1 MSCPP
6 SLKTVCV
13 EILEGQRGAQGP
25 QGIQGIQ
32 GPSGPVGASG
42 LSIKGD
48 TGEASTIAGATGATG
63 QVGASIKGDSG
74 ERGEKGST
82 GQQGIQG
89 IQGIQGVQGNVGAT
103 GSTGPAGAVGAS
115 GLSVTGSTG
124 ATGAQGPSGVPSTV
138 AGPQGATGAT
148 GPASTVYANEIHVGK
163 DGNNTTGDGTLIN
176 PVLTITKAL
185 TLVGAGRN
193 TIVVHPGVYSESP
206 TVSATNTTITTSELT
221 GANTLLSGTLTLSA
235 AARVSGL
242 KMSSLAI
249 TGTGNAYISNC
260 TVDTSVTKSGSN
272 YVEIIN
278 SELQCTSG
286 IAITGAGVV
295 SIVGNK
301 CWGVTVANAA
311 ANVLVKDCF
320 QVVVPNAIAGNLQFD
335 GCAIFAAAPTTN
347 AVESSAGS
355 FVTIA
360 NSFVLNSAGSSV
372 ETISL
377 LGSYSIL
384 NVVYDKA
391 NSTLTGTNL
400 NAVDY
405 FSVIDAEALNVGA
418 INLASGGII
427 EDSAAAEGSITLTP
441 PNAVAGQALV
451 IRPTVGT
458 SLTNDVPFAA
468 GVAITVTLTDAGTH
482 ISEDRTAQGGKDA
495 NWPFTITGI
504 SAGNLGSALT
514 GTFLAADWIFGN
526 GNPTNVKTFN
536 IPAESTGTGFAI
548 TLDDLIIG
556 EAYPGYPLNGILTLT
571 VGDVVSE
578 ATTGHLHLVAADP
591 VNIDIY
597 LGDDNQYVKV
607 QRNNGD
613 IVIANNDNSNQ
624 WTFATDGK
632 LELPIG
638 GDIVDSTGASV
649 LGQGMQSF
657 AWDLTTSSGVALE
670 TLSINGFT
678 TADIPALYHVS
689 IDGINQ
695 HAGAYTLSAGVMTF
709 SETVDAAANVEIKRP
724 KLI

>member
-1 MSCPP
+1 
-6 SLKTVCV
+6 
-13 EILEGQRGAQGP
+13 
-25 QGIQGIQ
+25 
-32 GPSGPVGASG
+32 
-42 LSIKGD
+42 
-48 TGEASTIAGATGATG
+48 
-63 QVGASIKGDSG
+63 
-74 ERGEKGST
+74 
-82 GQQGIQG
+82 
-89 IQGIQGVQGNVGAT
+89 
-103 GSTGPAGAVGAS
+103 
-115 GLSVTGSTG
+115 VTGSTG

-163 DGNNTTGDGTLIN
+163 DGNDNTGDGTLIN
-176 PVLTITKAL
+176 PVRTIIKAL

-193 TIVVHPGVYSESP
+193 TVVVHPGAYSESP
-206 TVSATNTTITTSELT
+206 TVSATNTTITTTELT

-260 TVDTSVTKSGSN
+260 TVDTSVAKSGSN

-301 CWGVTVANAA
+301 CWGVTVANAS

-320 QVVVPNAIAGNLQFD
+320 QVVAPNSIAGNLQFD

-347 AVESSAGS
+347 AVTSSAGS
-355 FVTIA
+355 FVTLA

-372 ETISL
+372 ERVSL

-384 NVVYDKA
+384 NLAYDKA

-405 FSVIDAEALNVGA
+405 FSVIDAETLNVGV

-468 GVAITVTLTDAGTH
+468 GATITVTLTDAGTH
-482 ISEDRTAQGGKDA
+482 ISEDKTAQGGEDA
-495 NWPFTITGI
+495 TWPFTITGI

-514 GTFLAADWIFGN
+514 GTFLAEDWIFGN

-548 TLDDLIIG
+548 TLDELITQDGSI
-556 EAYPGYPLNGILTLT
+556 YPGYPLNGILTLT
-571 VGDVVSE
+571 VGSVVSE

-613 IVIANNDNSNQ
+613 IVIGNNSNSNQ
-624 WTFATDGK
+624 WTFGTDGK

-649 LGQGMQSF
+649 LGQTLQSF
-657 AWDLTTSSGVALE
+657 AWDLTTSSGAALE

-678 TADIPALYHVS
+678 TDDIPALYHVS
-689 IDGINQ
+689 IDGVNQ
-695 HAGAYTLSAGVMTF
+695 HSDAYTLTGGILTF